1 MFRLKTDGTLK
12 YYTVDEFEKTG
23 LIKHCFTTRCG
34 GVSTIEYSSMN
45 LRMNSGDSRENV
57 LKNYAI
63 ICNEIGVDS
72 EKLVLSHQVHEDKI
86 IKVSESDCGNGIIKP
101 QKFASA
107 DALITAQP
115 GVPLAVFGAD
125 CVPVVLLDTENA
137 AIGLAHSGWRG
148 TAACIAAKT
157 VQKMID
163 EFNSDPKK
171 IIAAIGPSI
180 RVCHFE
186 VGDEIA
192 DIFREKFGE
201 DVLEKHEKYHVN
213 MQKAIKLQ
221 LAEQGVPGENII
233 DSELCTFCNDDLF
246 YSHRKTG
253 NRRGVMA
260 AIAEIRGRE

>member
-12 YYTVDEFEKTG
+12 YYTADELEETG

-34 GVSTIEYSSMN
+34 GVSTGGFSSMN
-45 LRMNSGDSRENV
+45 LRMNSGDSRENI
-57 LKNYAI
+57 LKNYSI
-63 ICNEIGVDS
+63 ICNEIGVDYK
-72 EKLVLSHQVHEDKI
+72 KLVLSHQVHEDKI
-86 IKVSESDCGNGIIKP
+86 IKVSAADCGNGIVKP

-125 CVPVVLLDTENA
+125 CVPVILLDTENA

-157 VQKMID
+157 VQKMVS
-163 EFNSDPKK
+163 EFNCSPQK
-171 IIAAIGPSI
+171 IRAAIGPSI

-192 DIFREKFGE
+192 EIFREKFGE
-201 DVLEKHEKYHVN
+201 AVLEKHAKYHVD
-213 MQKAIKLQ
+213 MQKAIELQ
-221 LAEQGVPGENII
+221 LVAQGVPPENIT
-233 DSELCTFCNDDLF
+233 DSNLCTFCNDDLF

-260 AIAEIRGRE
+260 AIAEINGRE